1 MHLMHFFCRC
11 YTFGLTES
19 THEIFEFIQTSFLSL
34 HSLVQK
40 IFKNKKLLND
50 TSRIVEFISRS
61 LMRIMFRTIQNKI
74 IKGLK
79 CYCTHLQNFKNIVC
93 LFQRFYTSYYN
104 MNVMLTYIELLK
116 KLKKKIFFIQKY
128 FFTIGKFFFENDFH
142 FFFFKID
149 FIQA

>member
-1 MHLMHFFCRC
+1 
-11 YTFGLTES
+11 
-19 THEIFEFIQTSFLSL
+19 
-34 HSLVQK
+34 
-40 IFKNKKLLND
+40 
-50 TSRIVEFISRS
+50 
-61 LMRIMFRTIQNKI
+61 MFRTIQNKI

-142 FFFFKID
+142 FFFQNWLYFRHDCMSQRINEFFSIPWEKNYFRNI
-149 FIQA
+149 FMFNRNGIVLLWREMKWLNF